1 MIPDVDGTLQKD
13 ASVTA
18 SAADTPDAQDASVM
32 AIQATWRNSGFV
44 PELPQDRIRVST
56 KTDLRSVLQGAFSNT

>member
-32 AIQATWRNSGFV
+32 TIRRLCSKLGFV
-44 PELPQDRIRVST
+44 PELSQDRIRVST
-56 KTDLRSVLQGAFSNT
+56 KTDLCSLLQGAFSNT